1 MTSKNQKTLQ
11 PKPINQ
17 ELQQRVSLETGIPLD
32 IVKSVTEFQGTY
44 TAKVIKEG
52 MFESVQ
58 WPYLGKIVA
67 PVKKVQNMNDKVGR
81 PHYKAT
87 KKPI

>member
-1 MTSKNQKTLQ
+1 
-11 PKPINQ
+11 
-17 ELQQRVSLETGIPLD
+17 
-32 IVKSVTEFQGTY
+32 
-44 TAKVIKEG
+44 